1 MKLRRCRICKKDNLK
16 TLFSLGNL
24 SFTGKFPSKNQNI
37 KKKPIT
43 LIICKN
49 CELVQ
54 LGHNFDLKYL
64 YGPDYGYRTG
74 INKTMTSHV
83 KKVVED
89 LSKKTKIK
97 KKDIVLDI
105 ASNDGTLLNFY
116 KKNIITFGIDP
127 ILKKY
132 KENYKNIN
140 FTIADFFSAKKIFKI
155 TKKKFKIITAL
166 SVFYDSADPNK
177 FIKDVSK
184 ILSNDGIFLLEFADL
199 ASIIKYK
206 MFDTICH
213 EHLEYYST
221 KVIYNLCKQNKLRIF
236 DININDIN
244 GGSKQYL
251 ICHQNSKY
259 NINFKKINKILE
271 SEKKLKLSEEKT
283 FKNFI
288 KTINQS
294 KAKLNKFL
302 KKVNSLGKTVHGYGA
317 STKGNVL
324 LQYYKINNKMIKYVA
339 ERNKN
344 KYGLYTPGTKI
355 KIIPEFL
362 SRFYEPDY
370 YLVLPWHFKKEIL
383 LREREIRKKGTK
395 FIFPLP
401 KLNIN

>member
-97 KKDIVLDI
+97 KKDNVLDI

-383 LREREIRKKGTK
+383 LREKDVRKKGTK